1 MGEGQENVPGGDGQ
15 GAGGVE
21 DKSKN
26 QNVSYES
33 HQRLLDQKKAK
44 DKELAD
50 AQAKLKAFEDEKSAK
65 EKTDLEAKGEL
76 KKLLDLEKAEKDKKE
91 AELSTLK
98 AKLATGSKI
107 GAVLEK
113 LSGEVDRKYFD
124 KIDVSKVKI
133 DPETGEPDEAS
144 VKEAAKHFEVN
155 FPEVIKKPSKGGL
168 PNDAA
173 RGGGAKL
180 TYDAWSKLSPKE
192 QREKLGDVDL
202 DS

>member
-144 VKEAAKHFEVN
+144 VKEAAKHFEAN

-168 PNDAA
+168 PNDYA